1 MPIPAYRPPQQA
13 AYDIV
18 IVGGAVVGSSIA
30 YWLGENSRGGRPP
43 SILVVERDSSY
54 EFSSTALSTSAI
66 RQQYS
71 NPINVK
77 ISQFGVAVVRGF
89 AERMAPYFPGEA
101 APDLGF
107 KEHGYLYCCSPE
119 GVEAARARVE
129 MQRSLGA
136 ETVFLDPG
144 PLKDRFPW
152 LNVEDLGGGSWG
164 AGAEGW
170 FDSMGLLTGFR
181 RAARALGAEY
191 IDNAVTGLTL
201 DRGKVAAVTLAT
213 GESIACGILV
223 NAAGPRAQQVCAMA
237 GLSIPVAPHK
247 RHSFVFASATP
258 IPGRMPNVIDLTGTF
273 VRPEG
278 ELFLTGNTP
287 VDGGPADYDDFRTRH
302 AEFEEHI
309 WPALWHRIP
318 CFDALRVQTAW
329 TGHYEYNMLDHNGIV
344 GFHPEV
350 TNFMFANG
358 FSGHGL
364 QQSPAVGRAVSEL
377 IMFGGFRTLDLTPF
391 GYERIPANEPFLEE
405 AVI

>member
-1 MPIPAYRPPQQA
+1 MAIPSYKTPART

-18 IVGGAVVGSSIA
+18 IVGGAAVGSSTA
-30 YWLGENSRGGRPP
+30 YWLSQALGTAA

-54 EFSSTALSTSAI
+54 AFSSTALSTSAI

-77 ISQFGVAVVRGF
+77 ISQFGIEIIRGF
-89 AERMAPYFPGEA
+89 PERMAAFFKGEA

-107 KEHGYLYCCSPE
+107 REHGYLYCCSVD
-119 GVEAARARVE
+119 GVGAARARVDL
-129 MQRSLGA
+129 QRGLGA
-136 ETVFLDPG
+136 HTVFLEPG

-164 AGAEGW
+164 ARDEGW
-170 FDSMGLLTGFR
+170 FDSMGLLNGFR
-181 RAARALGAEY
+181 RAARGSGVEY
-191 IDNAVTGLTL
+191 VDNAVTGLTL
-201 DRGKVAAVTLAT
+201 GGGRVVSVTLAT
-213 GESIACGILV
+213 GDAVSCGTLV
-223 NAAGPRAQQVCAMA
+223 NAAGPRARQIADMA
-237 GLSIPVAPHK
+237 GLSIPVEPRK
-247 RHSFVFASATP
+247 RYSFVFASATP
-258 IPGRMPNVIDLTGTF
+258 IPGRMPNVIDLSGTF

-278 ELFLTGNTP
+278 QLFLTGNTP
-287 VDGGPADYDDFRTRH
+287 RHEHTEGYDDFETDH
-302 AEFEEHI
+302 SEFDERI

-318 CFDALRVQTAW
+318 SFDALKVQQSW
-329 TGHYEYNMLDHNGIV
+329 TGHYEYNTLDHNGIV

-377 IMFGGFRTLDLTPF
+377 IVHGAFQTLDLSPF
-391 GYERIPANEPFLEE
+391 GYERIARNEPFLEE

>member
-1 MPIPAYRPPQQA
+1 MAIPPYKAPYRE

-18 IVGGAVVGSSIA
+18 IVGGAVVGSSTA
-30 YWLGENSRGGRPP
+30 YWLSQALGKSV

-77 ISQFGVAVVRGF
+77 ISQFGIEIIRQF
-89 AERMAPYFPGEA
+89 PELMAPFYAGEA
-101 APDLGF
+101 PQDLGF
-107 KEHGYLYCCSPE
+107 REYGYLYCCSPD
-119 GVEAARARVE
+119 GVEAAKARVDL
-129 MQRSLGA
+129 QASLGA
-136 ETVFLDPG
+136 GTVFLEPG
-144 PLKDRFPW
+144 ALKERFPW

-164 AGAEGW
+164 SRDEGW
-170 FDSMGLLTGFR
+170 FDSMGMLNGFR
-181 RAARALGAEY
+181 RAARGSGVEY
-191 IDNAVTGLTL
+191 IDNAVTGLEL
-201 DRGKVAAVTLAT
+201 VDGRVVSARLAT
-213 GESIACGILV
+213 GETVACGTLV
-223 NAAGPRAQQVCAMA
+223 NAAGPRAQLVAEMA
-237 GLSIPVAPHK
+237 GLSIPVRPYK
-247 RHSFVFASATP
+247 RYSFVFSSATP
-258 IPGRMPNVIDLTGTF
+258 IPGRMPNVIDLSGTF

-287 VDGGPADYDDFRTRH
+287 QNDGPADYDDFEMH
-302 AEFEEHI
+302 HEEFDEYI

-318 CFDALRVQTAW
+318 DFDALKVQTSW

-377 IMFGGFRTLDLTPF
+377 IIHGAFQTLDLSPF
-391 GYERIPANEPFLEE
+391 CYERIERNEPFMEE

>member
-1 MPIPAYRPPQQA
+1 MAIPPYKPPA
-13 AYDIV
+13 RDAYDIV
-18 IVGGAVVGSSIA
+18 IAGGAVVGSSTA
-30 YWLGENSRGGRPP
+30 YWLSRALGDRA

-77 ISQFGVAVVRGF
+77 ISQFGIEIIRRF
-89 AERMAPYFPGEA
+89 PELMAPFYPNEP

-107 KEHGYLYCCSPE
+107 REHGYLYCCSPE
-119 GVEAARARVE
+119 GVEAAKTRVE
-129 MQRSLGA
+129 LQRSLGA
-136 ETVFLDPG
+136 GTVFLDPG
-144 PLKDRFPW
+144 ALKEKFPW
-152 LNVEDLGGGSWG
+152 LNVDDLGGGSWG
-164 AGAEGW
+164 SRDEGW
-170 FDSMGLLTGFR
+170 FDSMGLLNGFR
-181 RAARALGAEY
+181 RAARMSGVEY
-191 IDNAVTGLTL
+191 IDNAVTGLGL
-201 DRGKVAAVTLAT
+201 ADSRVTTVRLAT
-213 GESIACGILV
+213 GETVSCGTLV
-223 NAAGPRAQQVCAMA
+223 NAAGPRAQQIAAMA
-237 GLSIPVAPHK
+237 GLSIPVRPYK
-247 RHSFVFASATP
+247 RYSFVFSSATP
-258 IPGRMPNVIDLTGTF
+258 IPGKMPNVIDLSGTF

-287 VDGGPADYDDFRTRH
+287 QNDGPADYDDFEMH
-302 AEFEEHI
+302 HEEFDDHI

-318 CFDALRVQTAW
+318 AFDALRVQTCW

-377 IMFGGFRTLDLTPF
+377 IVHGSFRTLDLSPF
-391 GYERIPANEPFLEE
+391 GYERIPRNEPFLEE

>member
-1 MPIPAYRPPQQA
+1 MAIPPYKAPSRN

-18 IVGGAVVGSSIA
+18 IVGGAVIGSSTA
-30 YWLGENSRGGRPP
+30 YWLSQALGSGA

-77 ISQFGVAVVRGF
+77 ISQFGIEIIRGF
-89 AERMAPYFPGEA
+89 QERMAPFYTNEP

-119 GVEAARARVE
+119 GVNAARERVE
-129 MQRSLGA
+129 LQRSLGA
-136 ETVFLDPG
+136 HTVFLEPG
-144 PLKDRFPW
+144 ALKERFPW
-152 LNVEDLGGGSWG
+152 LNVDDLGGGSWG
-164 AGAEGW
+164 SREEGW
-170 FDSMGLLTGFR
+170 FDSMGLLNGFR
-181 RAARALGAEY
+181 RAARASGVEY
-191 IDNAVTGLTL
+191 IDNAVTDL
-201 DRGKVAAVTLAT
+201 DVSEGRVVSARLST
-213 GESIACGILV
+213 GQTVRCGTLV
-223 NAAGPRAQQVCAMA
+223 NAAGPRAQQVAAMA
-237 GLSIPVAPHK
+237 GLSIPVAPYK
-247 RHSFVFASATP
+247 RYSFVFASANP
-258 IPGRMPNVIDLTGTF
+258 IPGRMPNVIDLSGTF

-287 VDGGPADYDDFRTRH
+287 QGDGPAEYDDFEMH
-302 AEFEEHI
+302 FEEFDDYI

-318 CFDALRVQTAW
+318 AFDALKVQTSW

-377 IMFGGFRTLDLTPF
+377 IVHGAFQTLDLSPF
-391 GYERIPANEPFLEE
+391 SYERIPRNEPFLEE

>member
-1 MPIPAYRPPQQA
+1 MAIPPYKPPARA
-13 AYDIV
+13 AYDVV
-18 IVGGAVVGSSIA
+18 IVGGAAVGSSTA
-30 YWLGENSRGGRPP
+30 YWLSQELGRRA

-77 ISQFGVAVVRGF
+77 ISQFGIEVIRGF
-89 AERMAPYFPGEA
+89 QERMTPFFQGEP

-107 KEHGYLYCCSPE
+107 REHGYLYCCSVE
-119 GVEAARARVE
+119 GVEAARARVDL
-129 MQRSLGA
+129 QRSLGA
-136 ETVFLDPG
+136 HTIFLAPG

-152 LNVEDLGGGSWG
+152 LNVEDLGGGAWG
-164 AGAEGW
+164 SRDEGW
-170 FDSMGLLTGFR
+170 FDSMGLLNGFR
-181 RAARALGAEY
+181 RAARAMGAEY
-191 IDNAVTGLTL
+191 IDNAVTGLNL
-201 DRGKVAAVTLAT
+201 AGGRVVAVRLST
-213 GESIACGILV
+213 GQTVACGTLV
-223 NAAGPRAQQVCAMA
+223 NAAGPRAQQVAAMA
-237 GLSIPVAPHK
+237 GLSIPVEPRK
-247 RHSFVFASATP
+247 RHSFVFASAAP
-258 IPGRMPNVIDLTGTF
+258 IPGRMPNVIDLSGTF

-287 VDGGPADYDDFRTRH
+287 VGDGPADYDDFETDH
-302 AEFEEHI
+302 TEFDERI

-318 CFDALRVQTAW
+318 CFDALKVQQSW
-329 TGHYEYNMLDHNGIV
+329 TGHYEYNTLDHNGIV

-364 QQSPAVGRAVSEL
+364 QQSPAVGRGVAEL
-377 IMFGGFRTLDLTPF
+377 IIHGAFQTLDLSPF
-391 GYERIPANEPFLEE
+391 HYERIPRNEPFLEE

>member
-1 MPIPAYRPPQQA
+1 MAIPPYKAPSRI

-18 IVGGAVVGSSIA
+18 IVGGAVIGSSTA
-30 YWLGENSRGGRPP
+30 YWLSQALGKRA

-77 ISQFGVAVVRGF
+77 ISQFGIEIIRDF
-89 AERMAPYFPGEA
+89 PRRMAPFFGGEP

-107 KEHGYLYCCSPE
+107 REHGYLYCCSPE
-119 GVEAARARVE
+119 GVEAARARVDL
-129 MQRSLGA
+129 QRSLGA
-136 ETVFLDPG
+136 HTVFLEPG

-152 LNVEDLGGGSWG
+152 INVDDLGGAAWGSRD
-164 AGAEGW
+164 EGW
-170 FDSMGLLTGFR
+170 FDSMGMLNGFR
-181 RAARALGAEY
+181 RAARVSGVEY
-191 IDNAVTGLTL
+191 IDNAVIGLDL
-201 DRGKVAAVTLAT
+201 AGGRVVAAKLAT
-213 GESIACGILV
+213 GQTVSCGTLV
-223 NAAGPRAQQVCAMA
+223 NAAGPRAQQVACMA
-237 GLSIPVAPHK
+237 GLSIPVAPYK
-247 RHSFVFASATP
+247 RYSFVFSSATP
-258 IPGRMPNVIDLTGTF
+258 IPGRMPNVIDLSGTF

-287 VDGGPADYDDFRTRH
+287 VDDGPADYDDFEMH
-302 AEFEEHI
+302 HEEFDEHI

-318 CFDALRVQTAW
+318 AFDALKVQTSW

-344 GFHPEV
+344 GFHPDV

-377 IMFGGFRTLDLTPF
+377 IIHGTFQTLDLSPF
-391 GYERIPANEPFLEE
+391 KYERIARNEPFLEE

>member
-1 MPIPAYRPPQQA
+1 MAIPSYKAPARA

-18 IVGGAVVGSSIA
+18 VVGGAAVGSSAA
-30 YWLGENSRGGRPP
+30 YWLSQALGATA

-54 EFSSTALSTSAI
+54 QFSSTALSTSAI

-77 ISQFGVAVVRGF
+77 ISQFGIEVIRGF
-89 AERMAPYFPGEA
+89 PERMAPFFGGEA
-101 APDLGF
+101 SQDLGF
-107 KEHGYLYCCSPE
+107 REHGYLYCCSTD
-119 GVEAARARVE
+119 GVEAARARVDL
-129 MQRSLGA
+129 QRSLGA
-136 ETVFLDPG
+136 HTVFLQPG

-164 AGAEGW
+164 ARDEGW
-170 FDSMGLLTGFR
+170 FDSMGLLNGFR
-181 RAARALGAEY
+181 RAARCSGVEY
-191 IDNAVTGLTL
+191 LDNAVTGLAL
-201 DRGKVAAVTLAT
+201 EGGRVGAVTLAT
-213 GESIACGILV
+213 GQAVSCGTLV
-223 NAAGPRAQQVCAMA
+223 NAAGPRAQQIAAMA
-237 GLSIPVAPHK
+237 GLSIPVEPRK
-247 RHSFVFASATP
+247 RYSFVFASANP
-258 IPGRMPNVIDLTGTF
+258 IPGRMPNVIDLSGTF

-278 ELFLTGNTP
+278 PLFLAGNTP
-287 VDGGPADYDDFRTRH
+287 REERTGGYDDFETDH
-302 AEFEEHI
+302 SEFDDCI

-318 CFDALRVQTAW
+318 CFDALKVQQSW
-329 TGHYEYNMLDHNGIV
+329 TGHYEYNTLDHNGIV

-377 IMFGGFRTLDLTPF
+377 IVHGAFETLDLSPF
-391 GYERIPANEPFLEE
+391 SYGRIARNEPFLEE

>member
-1 MPIPAYRPPQQA
+1 MAIPAYKAPSRN

-18 IVGGAVVGSSIA
+18 IVGGAVIGSSTA
-30 YWLGENSRGGRPP
+30 YWLSQALGDRA

-54 EFSSTALSTSAI
+54 QFSSTALSTSAI

-77 ISQFGVAVVRGF
+77 ISQFGIEIIRGF
-89 AERMAPYFPGEA
+89 RERMAPFYANEP

-119 GVEAARARVE
+119 GVEAARERVE
-129 MQRSLGA
+129 LQRSLGA
-136 ETVFLDPG
+136 HTVFLEPG
-144 PLKDRFPW
+144 PLKERFPW
-152 LNVEDLGGGSWG
+152 LNVDDLGGGSWG
-164 AGAEGW
+164 SRDEGW
-170 FDSMGLLTGFR
+170 FDSMGLLNGFR
-181 RAARALGAEY
+181 RAARASGAEY
-191 IDNAVTGLTL
+191 IDNAVTGLDL
-201 DRGKVAAVTLAT
+201 ADGRVVSVRLAT
-213 GESIACGILV
+213 GEKVACGTLV
-223 NAAGPRAQQVCAMA
+223 NAAGPRAQQVAAMA
-237 GLSIPVAPHK
+237 GLSIPVAPYK
-247 RHSFVFASATP
+247 RYSFVFASANP
-258 IPGRMPNVIDLTGTF
+258 IPGRMPNVIDLSGTF

-287 VDGGPADYDDFRTRH
+287 QGDGPADYDDFEMH
-302 AEFEEHI
+302 FEEFDDYI

-318 CFDALRVQTAW
+318 AFDALKVQTSW

-350 TNFMFANG
+350 RNFMFANG

-377 IMFGGFRTLDLTPF
+377 IVHGAFQTLDLSPF
-391 GYERIPANEPFLEE
+391 CYERVPRNEPFLEE

>member
-1 MPIPAYRPPQQA
+1 MPVPSYFPPKKRS
-13 AYDIV
+13 YDVI
-18 IVGGAVVGSSIA
+18 IVGGAAVGSSTA
-30 YWLGENSRGGRPP
+30 YWLGP
-43 SILVVERDSSY
+43 SGLSVLVVERDSTY

-77 ISQFGVAVVRGF
+77 ISQFGVEVIRGF

-107 KEHGYLYCCSPE
+107 KEHGYLYCCSPD
-119 GVEAARARVE
+119 GVDAAKARVE
-129 MQRSLGA
+129 MQRDLGA

-152 LNVEDLGGGSWG
+152 LNVDDLGGGSWG

-181 RAARALGAEY
+181 RAARAMGVEY
-191 IDNAVTGLTL
+191 IDNRVTGLTL
-201 DRGKVAAVTLAT
+201 AGGKVTGVRLET
-213 GESIACGILV
+213 GEEIACGVLV
-223 NAAGPRAQQVCAMA
+223 NAAGPRAQQVAAMA
-237 GLSIPVAPHK
+237 GLSIPVAPFK
-247 RHSFVFASATP
+247 RYSFVFASANP
-258 IPGRMPNVIDLTGTF
+258 IPGRMPNVIDLSGTF

-278 ELFLTGNTP
+278 PLFLTGNTP
-287 VDGGPADYDDFRTRH
+287 GDDGPADYEDFSPRDE
-302 AEFEEHI
+302 EFEESI
-309 WPALWHRIP
+309 WPALYHRIP
-318 CFDALRVQTAW
+318 DFDALKVVNRW
-329 TGHYEYNMLDHNGIV
+329 TGHYEMNTLDHNGIV

-350 TNFMFANG
+350 SNFMFANG

-364 QQSPAVGRAVSEL
+364 QQSPATGRGVSEL
-377 IMFGGFRTLDLTPF
+377 ILHGEFRTLDLSPF
-391 GYERIPANEPFLEE
+391 AYDRIPAGKPFLEE

>member
-1 MPIPAYRPPQQA
+1 MAIRPYKAPSRA

-18 IVGGAVVGSSIA
+18 IVGGAVIGSSTA
-30 YWLGENSRGGRPP
+30 YWLSQALGNRA

-77 ISQFGVAVVRGF
+77 ISQFGIEIIRGF
-89 AERMAPYFPGEA
+89 QERMAPFYTNEP

-119 GVEAARARVE
+119 GVDAAKQRVDL
-129 MQRSLGA
+129 QRSLGA
-136 ETVFLDPG
+136 HTVFLDPG
-144 PLKDRFPW
+144 PLKERFPW
-152 LNVEDLGGGSWG
+152 LNVDDLGGGSWG
-164 AGAEGW
+164 AREEGW
-170 FDSMGLLTGFR
+170 FDSMGLLNGFR
-181 RAARALGAEY
+181 RAARGSGVEY
-191 IDNAVTGLTL
+191 IDNAVTGL
-201 DRGKVAAVTLAT
+201 DVVDGRVVSARLAT
-213 GESIACGILV
+213 GETVACGTLV
-223 NAAGPRAQQVCAMA
+223 NAAGPLAQQVAGMA
-237 GLSIPVAPHK
+237 GLSIPVAPYK
-247 RHSFVFASATP
+247 RYSFVFASANP
-258 IPGRMPNVIDLTGTF
+258 IPGRMPNVIDLSGTF

-287 VDGGPADYDDFRTRH
+287 QGDGPAGYDDFEMH
-302 AEFEEHI
+302 FEEFDDYI

-318 CFDALRVQTAW
+318 AFDALKVQTSW
-329 TGHYEYNMLDHNGIV
+329 TGHYEYNTLDHNGIV

-350 TNFMFANG
+350 NNFMFANG

-377 IMFGGFRTLDLTPF
+377 IIHGAFQTLDLSPIC
-391 GYERIPANEPFLEE
+391 YERIARNEPFLEE

>member
-1 MPIPAYRPPQQA
+1 MAIPPYKAPSRNT
-13 AYDIV
+13 YDIV
-18 IVGGAVVGSSIA
+18 IVGGAVVGSSTA
-30 YWLGENSRGGRPP
+30 YWLSQALGDSV

-54 EFSSTALSTSAI
+54 QFSSTALSTSAI

-77 ISQFGVAVVRGF
+77 ISQFGIEIIRGF
-89 AERMAPYFPGEA
+89 QERMTPFYKDEP

-119 GVEAARARVE
+119 GVEAARERVDL
-129 MQRSLGA
+129 QRSLGA
-136 ETVFLDPG
+136 HTVFLEPG
-144 PLKDRFPW
+144 PLKERFPW
-152 LNVEDLGGGSWG
+152 LNVDDLGGGSWG
-164 AGAEGW
+164 SREEGW
-170 FDSMGLLTGFR
+170 FDSMGLLNGFR
-181 RAARALGAEY
+181 RAARASGVEY
-191 IDNAVTGLTL
+191 IDNAVTAL
-201 DRGKVAAVTLAT
+201 DAVGGKVASVRLAT
-213 GESIACGILV
+213 GETVSCGTLV
-223 NAAGPRAQQVCAMA
+223 NAAGPRAQQVAAMA
-237 GLSIPVAPHK
+237 GLSIPVAPYK
-247 RHSFVFASATP
+247 RYSFVFASANP
-258 IPGRMPNVIDLTGTF
+258 IPGRMPNVIDLSGTF

-287 VDGGPADYDDFRTRH
+287 QGDGPADYDDFEMH
-302 AEFEEHI
+302 FEEFDDYI

-318 CFDALRVQTAW
+318 AFDALKVQTSW

-377 IMFGGFRTLDLTPF
+377 IVHGAFQTLDLSPF
-391 GYERIPANEPFLEE
+391 SYERIPRNEPFLEE

>member
-1 MPIPAYRPPQQA
+1 MAIPPYKAPSRN

-18 IVGGAVVGSSIA
+18 IVGGAVVGSSTA
-30 YWLGENSRGGRPP
+30 YWLSQALGDKV

-54 EFSSTALSTSAI
+54 TFSSTALSTSAI

-77 ISQFGVAVVRGF
+77 ISQFGIEIIRGF
-89 AERMAPYFPGEA
+89 AERMAPFYPNEP

-119 GVEAARARVE
+119 GVDAARERVE
-129 MQRSLGA
+129 LQRSLGA
-136 ETVFLDPG
+136 HTVFLEPG
-144 PLKDRFPW
+144 ALKERFPW
-152 LNVEDLGGGSWG
+152 LNVDDLGGGSWG
-164 AGAEGW
+164 SREEGW
-170 FDSMGLLTGFR
+170 FDSMGLLNGFR
-181 RAARALGAEY
+181 RAARASGVEY
-191 IDNAVTGLTL
+191 IDNAVTGLDL
-201 DRGKVAAVTLAT
+201 AHGRVASVRLAT
-213 GESIACGILV
+213 GETVACGTLV
-223 NAAGPRAQQVCAMA
+223 NAAGPRAQQVAAMA
-237 GLSIPVAPHK
+237 GLSIPVAPYK
-247 RHSFVFASATP
+247 RYSFVFASANP
-258 IPGRMPNVIDLTGTF
+258 IPGRMPNVIDLSGTF

-287 VDGGPADYDDFRTRH
+287 QGDGPADYDDFEMH
-302 AEFEEHI
+302 FEEFDDYI

-318 CFDALRVQTAW
+318 AFDALKVQTSW

-350 TNFMFANG
+350 RNFMFANG

-377 IMFGGFRTLDLTPF
+377 IVHGAFQTLDLSPF
-391 GYERIPANEPFLEE
+391 RYERIPRNEPFLEE